1 MTGHIGTRYGGY
13 YELPGTDDFAYVD
26 MRRPQWFE
34 PHPKLTGLRLAIF
47 RIARRLCQRQS
58 IWFSPSWFSN
68 YYRKHGVPPL
78 KPHQTYMH
86 YDKIF
91 YTGEAPVLLPPLNE

>member
-1 MTGHIGTRYGGY
+1 MAERRHLKYGGY
-13 YELPGTDDFAYVD
+13 YPLPDTDDFAYVD
-26 MRRPQWFE
+26 MRQPQWYE
-34 PHPKLTGLRLAIF
+34 PHPNLAGIRLAIF
-47 RIARRLCQRQS
+47 RLCRRLCQRHE

-68 YYRKHGVPPL
+68 FYRKHGVPPL

-91 YTGEAPVLLPPLNE
+91 YTGEVPVLLPPLND